1 MTDNGLQQNRAEIS
15 VQQLDLTAKCWV
27 VRPGVRYRYFSY
39 FIENNVIATA
49 HLDGLTPGNIDF
61 TTEISRE
68 ELFDR
73 IDGFERIGSRNIH
86 TQIENFISEMRVGD
100 VVFTLSGDMVVPG
113 VITSLPYFDRARISD
128 DQDNSGFHVRR
139 HVTWGDPIRKRE
151 VPLAIQKSFNAY
163 QAVFSLGDRSDE
175 VLHWLMSFFITDN
188 TFCTSLRIEQ
198 HEAIRHHTLKQLSEL
213 VDRVQ
218 VMSLLIGE
226 NFQGEISNEVVQRQ
240 MDRFYEDGQ
249 LTLTAQQMLM
259 SPGDVWLQFRT
270 ANRRA
275 GIAFILI
282 MAAIFNQNVSFA
294 SADDSQ
300 IMHEILPHVTGTA
313 EVAKSGLN
321 FERVSQSLELHV
333 KRQNRNF
340 AGANPTSRERNSGI
354 DFPEDGDARHS
365 GE

>member
-1 MTDNGLQQNRAEIS
+1 MPNNELQRERATIS
-15 VQQLDLTAKCWV
+15 VHKVDLTAKCWV

-61 TTEISRE
+61 TSEISRAE
-68 ELFDR
+68 IGDR
-73 IDGFERIGSRNIH
+73 IDGLDRIGSRNIH
-86 TQIENFISEMRVGD
+86 TQIESFISDMRIGD
-100 VVFTLSGDMVVPG
+100 VVFTLSGESVVPG
-113 VITSLPYFDRARISD
+113 VITSLPYFDRERLSD
-128 DQDNSGFHVRR
+128 DPDNSGFHVRR
-139 HVTWGDPIRKRE
+139 DVTWGDPIRRRD

-175 VLHWLMSFFITDN
+175 VLHWLMSFFITDD

-198 HEAIRHHTLKQLSEL
+198 HEAIKHHTLKQLSEL

-218 VMSLLIGE
+218 VISLLIGE
-226 NFQGEISNEVVQRQ
+226 SFEGEFSNDIIQMQ
-240 MDRFYEDGQ
+240 MDRFYENGQ

-270 ANRRA
+270 PNRRA
-275 GIAFILI
+275 GIFFIML
-282 MAAIFNQNVSFA
+282 MGAIFNQNVAFA
-294 SADDSQ
+294 SVDDNQ
-300 IMHEILPHVTGTA
+300 IMQEISSHIAGKA
-313 EVAKSGLN
+313 EIAKNGLN

-340 AGANPTSRERNSGI
+340 VRANPTSRERNTGL